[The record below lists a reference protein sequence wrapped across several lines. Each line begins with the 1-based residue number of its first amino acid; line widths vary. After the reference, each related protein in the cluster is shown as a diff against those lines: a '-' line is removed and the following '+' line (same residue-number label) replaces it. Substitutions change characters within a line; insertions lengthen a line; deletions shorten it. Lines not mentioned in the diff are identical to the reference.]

1 MNAIS
6 IQQLK
11 FTGPLALVVVALPF
25 SIALCN
31 LAVGLLAI
39 SWIIDM
45 KWKGKWEALTSNPSV
60 LIFISFFLLHLV
72 AIIYSTDRQIAWFSV
87 EQKIPFLILPLILAS
102 ITLGKE
108 DVRFLL
114 NLFIISCLT
123 GTLICIETAYLK
135 TVQGVPNINFDDYT
149 ALAYNTAAPH
159 SGNDPWG
166 FFSYIELASG
176 ISIHPL
182 YFSLYLTFCVL
193 IIIFFHA
200 ASFRYYRRS
209 KQMIIILT
217 LLYLSVFIICLATR
231 IMTIAF
237 FIVVSYG
244 VLNFLS
250 KRSLFTKWS
259 TVFLLMCVLGSFLY
273 LNPVS
278 RFRNYQEVISTW
290 PFLST
295 GLQTQSPSIHASLWF
310 LGIKSL
316 NKINYL
322 IGAGTGDV
330 THLVQ
335 KTGEEYNIHNI
346 QNNHDPHNQY
356 LYTLLGL
363 GAIGLTVLLSC
374 LILPGVIAFQNKN
387 YFCFTFI
394 LIFSFCCLTE
404 SVLEKQKGIVFFT
417 LFNSLFL
424 FQPSCIHAYQFK
436 ELKA

>member
-6 IQQLK
+6 IHHIK
-11 FTGPLALVVVALPF
+11 FTGPLAMIVAALPF
-25 SIALCN
+25 SIFVSNLGILILGFIWVCDWKWKAKWSLLLTN
-31 LAVGLLAI
+31 PVVIVFLLFFVVHLLAVL
-39 SWIIDM
+39 
-45 KWKGKWEALTSNPSV
+45 
-60 LIFISFFLLHLV
+60 
-72 AIIYSTDRQIAWFSV
+72 YSSDTGSAWFSV
-87 EQKIPFLILPLILAS
+87 EQKISFLILPLILAS
-102 ITLGKE
+102 ITLRKE

-114 NLFIISCLT
+114 NLFIISCLA
-123 GTLICIETAYLK
+123 GTLICIETAYRK
-135 TVQGVPNINFDDYT
+135 TVQGVTNINFDDYT
-149 ALAYNTAAPH
+149 ALAYNTASPH
-159 SGNDPWG
+159 MGSDPWG

-176 ISIHPL
+176 IGIHPL

-200 ASFRYYRRS
+200 ASFRHYRRS

-244 VLNFLS
+244 ALNFLS

-259 TVFLLMCVLGSFLY
+259 TVFLLMGALGSFLY

-310 LGIKSL
+310 LSIKSL

-322 IGAGTGDV
+322 IGAGAGDV

-363 GAIGLTVLLSC
+363 GAIGLIVLLSC

-387 YFCFTFI
+387 YFYFTFI

-424 FQPSCIHAYQFK
+424 FQPGCIHAYQFK